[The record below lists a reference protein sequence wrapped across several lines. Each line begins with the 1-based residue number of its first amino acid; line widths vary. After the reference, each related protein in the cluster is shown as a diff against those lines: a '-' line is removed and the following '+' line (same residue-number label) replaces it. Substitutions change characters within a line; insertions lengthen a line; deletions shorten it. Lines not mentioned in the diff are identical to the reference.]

1 MAARTIMIQ
10 GTGSYVGKSVV
21 TAALCRHFQQ
31 QGFRIAPFK
40 AQNMSNNSYVTP
52 EGGEIGR
59 AQANR
64 LEGTV
69 SEDGSVWGTYLH
81 GVFDAPAFRRQMLN
95 SLRHRKGWGPVP
107 VTSRSSTENAL
118 NRLAQLVRDHVDL
131 ASLDR
136 ILNGAS

>member
-21 TAALCRHFQQ
+21 TAALCRHFQP

-64 LEGTV
+64 FEGTV
-69 SEDGSVWGTYLH
+69 SEDGSV
-81 GVFDAPAFRRQMLN
+81 
-95 SLRHRKGWGPVP
+95 
-107 VTSRSSTENAL
+107 
-118 NRLAQLVRDHVDL
+118 
-131 ASLDR
+131 
-136 ILNGAS
+136 